1 MKGKVRFILVEKKQR
16 KPLLAY
22 VDFDT
27 KNNKLLSY
35 NYVSWHSKLDPG
47 LISFQDWEIDYAE
60 AIEISEKFF
69 SQTDDFRYDSVLIE
83 SYNPHPSKDENGED
97 WLVNFFDDQGEKK
110 YYTRVDPY
118 TGEITVHSISNYF
131 SNY

>member
-1 MKGKVRFILVEKKQR
+1 MDINPKLYHSFSAISSRGNKAIIINGTVCFSEWREKNADNSFKSE
-16 KPLLAY
+16 
-22 VDFDT
+22 
-27 KNNKLLSY
+27 KN
-35 NYVSWHSKLDPG
+35 
-47 LISFQDWEIDYAE
+47 
-60 AIEISEKFF
+60 SEKFF

-97 WLVNFFDDQGEKK
+97 WLVDFFDDQGKKK

-131 SNY
+131 SNH